1 MVEQLSGADA
11 ETRKFL
17 HDALRWLLLGIP
29 SLGRQCHLR
38 SLGLKLMYSAAHNAA
53 CCCCCKI
60 NRQWPFGGPRS
71 EVCSEGVDEDPP
83 PPPPPSPAKSPS
95 IKNWSTLSKKMIIIE
110 TPTQIVHNQLPV
122 SNVPHRRIAQC
133 FKT

>member
-1 MVEQLSGADA
+1 ML
-11 ETRKFL
+11 K

-95 IKNWSTLSKKMIIIE
+95 IKNWSTLSKKMIPLLRSFTTSYLFRMCPIALSALK
-110 TPTQIVHNQLPV
+110 HNNTDIQL
-122 SNVPHRRIAQC
+122 
-133 FKT
+133 